1 MIVEVSGLL
10 LTGFVAAV
18 VWWYFSASR
27 GESDALGRVLLLG
40 VLAAACAGAAWGLPF
55 SGQVRSVLVLGGCA
69 VLAPYALVVAAAVDA
84 TTNRARRRS
93 MDSGSRRRDS
103 EVTQLLWSTLMSA
116 ALVMLYILAAASVAV
131 LVYVVV
137 SQGFAGVR

>member
-1 MIVEVSGLL
+1 MIVAVSGLV
-10 LTGFVAAV
+10 LTSCVAAV
-18 VWWYFSASR
+18 VWWYLAASR
-27 GESDALGRVLLLG
+27 GESDVLGRVLLLG

-55 SGQVRSVLVLGGCA
+55 SGPVRSVLVLGGCA
-69 VLAPYALVVAAAVDA
+69 VLAPYALVVAATVEA
-84 TTNRARRRS
+84 TTSRARRLS
-93 MDSGSRRRDS
+93 TASGTGRRNS
-103 EVTQLLWSTLMSA
+103 EATQLVLTTLMSV